1 MRDNCRI
8 CGKPLEQPAR
18 GRKRVYCGSL
28 CRRKRER
35 LLARLRRVLKRLEQ
49 RAERYAIP
57 GNAWGVHQLPFL
69 VPKLKAAQR
78 ALADEVAQRSGA
90 G

>member
-8 CGKPLEQPAR
+8 CGTPLKQPAR

-35 LLARLRRVLKRLEQ
+35 LLARLRRVLRRMEQ
-49 RAERYAIP
+49 RAEHYVIP
-57 GNAWGVHQLPFL
+57 GNSWGAYQLPFL
-69 VPKLKAAQR
+69 VPKLEAAR
-78 ALADEVAQRSGA
+78 LALAAEVAQR
-90 G
+90 

>member
-1 MRDNCRI
+1 MRDNCRV

-35 LLARLRRVLKRLEQ
+35 LVARLRRVLRRLEQ
-49 RAERYAIP
+49 RAERYARP
-57 GNAWGVHQLPFL
+57 GNAWGAYQLPLL
-69 VPKLKAAQR
+69 VPRLEAAR
-78 ALADEVAQRSGA
+78 LELAVELA
-90 G
+90 

>member
-1 MRDNCRI
+1 MRSNCRI

-35 LLARLRRVLKRLEQ
+35 LLARLRRVLRRMEQ
-49 RAERYAIP
+49 RAERYARP
-57 GNAWGVHQLPFL
+57 GNAWGVYQLPFL
-69 VPKLKAAQR
+69 APKLEAARQ
-78 ALADEVAQRSGA
+78 ALAVEVAQR
-90 G
+90 

>member
-8 CGKPLEQPAR
+8 CEKPLEQPAR

-35 LLARLRRVLKRLEQ
+35 LLARLRRVLRRMEH

-57 GNAWGVHQLPFL
+57 GNAWGAYQLPL
-69 VPKLKAAQR
+69 LAPKLEAAR
-78 ALADEVAQRSGA
+78 LALADAVAQR
-90 G
+90 